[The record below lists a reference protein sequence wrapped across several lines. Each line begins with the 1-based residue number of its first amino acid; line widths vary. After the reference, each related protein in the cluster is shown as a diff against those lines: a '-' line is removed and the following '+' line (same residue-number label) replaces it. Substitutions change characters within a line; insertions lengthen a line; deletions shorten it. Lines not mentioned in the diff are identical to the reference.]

1 MRSFRRALAPGFT
14 LVELLVVIGIIAV
27 LISFLMPALR
37 KAREAAMAAQCMS
50 NMRQMGLAVQMY
62 VGESKGGFLP
72 PYRLTTGPTWAPE
85 PYFFQYLPAFYQK
98 ENPNVMICPADNLN
112 LPMSGGLRGAY
123 PRLKT
128 QQRNDVF
135 YSYALNYGLPKRK
148 VGVYT
153 HKPIYKIYYDQ
164 FNPSTLAHVRTPAEC
179 AIFFE
184 TWETAAL
191 LYRTPKEYFRF
202 SHQGG
207 RKMNVLFCDGHVEA
221 KGPREVLP
229 GEPSYD
235 TNQWPSGFRSLWFG
249 KPSVDSEVLLP

>member
-1 MRSFRRALAPGFT
+1 MRRSRRAVAPGFT
-14 LVELLVVIGIIAV
+14 LVELLVVIGIIAI

-37 KAREAAMAAQCMS
+37 KAREAAMSTQCMS

-72 PYRLTTGPTWAPE
+72 PYRLTSGPSWAPN
-85 PYFFQYLPAFYQK
+85 PYFFQYLPGFYQK
-98 ENPNVMICPADNLN
+98 ENPGVMMCPADNLM
-112 LPMSGGLRGAY
+112 LPISGGMRGAY
-123 PRLKT
+123 PRLKS
-128 QQRNDVF
+128 QRSDVY

-153 HKPIYKIYYDQ
+153 KPPYSIFYDQ
-164 FNPSTLAHVRTPAEC
+164 YNPSTLAHVRTPSEC
-179 AIFFE
+179 AILFE

-207 RKMNVLFCDGHVEA
+207 RKMNVLMCDGHVEA
-221 KGPREVLP
+221 KAAKEVLP
-229 GEPSYD
+229 GEPPSD
-235 TNQWPSGFRSLWFG
+235 TTQWPPGFRSLWFG
-249 KPSVDSEVLLP
+249 KPNVEFEVLLP